1 MPRLPTIYLD
11 VETER
16 DRTLTVLGFHSRE
29 TGTVQL
35 VGSEITARRLRSVL
49 PKVGRLVTF
58 NGHCFDLPVIR
69 TQLGIDLRSSHD
81 SVDLRYVCARG
92 DLRGGQKLVEQLLGI
107 VRTTE
112 GVDGWEAIKLWGR
125 YLQGDQEA
133 LDLLLAY
140 NEEDLLGMKEI
151 EKILKMRGL
160 TG

>member
-1 MPRLPTIYLD
+1 MPLPSTIYLD
-11 VETER
+11 IETEW

-35 VGSEITARRLRSVL
+35 VGTEITARRLRSVI
-49 PKVGRLVTF
+49 PKTGRLVTF

-81 SVDLRYVCARG
+81 SVDLRYVCARAE
-92 DLRGGQKLVEQLLGI
+92 LRGGQKLVEQLLGI

-112 GVDGWEAIKLWGR
+112 GVDGREAIKLWSR
-125 YLQGDQEA
+125 YLRGDQEA

-140 NEEDLLGMKEI
+140 NEEDLLGMKVI
-151 EKILKMRGL
+151 EDCLRRRAL
-160 TG
+160 LP